1 MRPPTRSWRCAA
13 ARLPGALPLLLV
25 LTVLG
30 SGACDGGGDRP
41 PDAVEPPGPEA
52 ASQPSP
58 ADALPHTGDLPQIRR
73 TGELRVLVQRGDPD
87 SLPRQDSPLDNSQ
100 ELAGELASSLG
111 LEMRIV
117 PVERFDD
124 LLAALLD
131 GRGDL
136 VVENITVTRERL
148 ERVGFAAPIAFTRE
162 QVVTRSEDQGIAKA
176 AHLSGRSVAVRRS
189 SSFWDA
195 AKELE
200 REVPDLTLQVIPEE
214 LDMEGILEGVASG
227 RFDTAIADSN
237 YMDRALTWHPEL
249 RVALTLGDD
258 RMIAWATRPDA
269 RLLRKA
275 TDGFLSR
282 LDALSRDHATH
293 DEDLPRIRERG
304 VLRVLTR
311 NSGTT
316 YFIWRGKLMG
326 FEYELL
332 KKFADQN
339 DLRLEMVVP
348 PSRDDLFSWLLEGRG
363 DLVAAGLTTDA
374 TRAGQE
380 GVVFTRPYH
389 RVRETIVARA
399 DDLSLESLDDLAGR
413 RIAAR
418 KSSSYWR
425 SLGKLRAGGLDFEL
439 VPAPEVL
446 ETEAI
451 IAEVAAGNFD
461 LTLADSHIVGLEL
474 NWRDDIRA
482 AFELEGEV
490 EHGWAVRPSNPEL
503 LAALDA
509 FIQKEYRGLFYNMT
523 VNKYFKNPRKM
534 RKHVDFRASKK
545 GQISPYDNLARRYSS
560 QQGFDWRLVV
570 SQMFQESR
578 FDPKARSF
586 AGARGL
592 LQVMPRTGREL
603 GYSNLTDPETGLQAG
618 IEYLAWVRNRFEPE
632 LPYEERLYFTLAAYN
647 VGYGH
652 VRDARAIAADRGL
665 DPNVWFGNVEQAIL
679 LKQKPE
685 VHKNTRFGYCRGS
698 EPVAYVRA
706 IR

>member
-1 MRPPTRSWRCAA
+1 
-13 ARLPGALPLLLV
+13 
-25 LTVLG
+25 
-30 SGACDGGGDRP
+30 
-41 PDAVEPPGPEA
+41 
-52 ASQPSP
+52 
-58 ADALPHTGDLPQIRR
+58 
-73 TGELRVLVQRGDPD
+73 
-87 SLPRQDSPLDNSQ
+87 
-100 ELAGELASSLG
+100 
-111 LEMRIV
+111 MRIV
-117 PVERFDD
+117 PIDRFDD
-124 LLAALLD
+124 LLPALLD

-136 VVENITVTRERL
+136 VVENITVTPERL
-148 ERVGFAAPIAFTRE
+148 TRVAFASPIAFTRE
-162 QVVTRSEDQGIAKA
+162 QLVTPSADESIAKA
-176 AHLSGRSVAVRRS
+176 ADLAGRSVAVQRS
-189 SSFWDA
+189 SAFWDA

-200 REVPDLTLQVIPEE
+200 RTVPDLKVESIPEE
-214 LDMEGILEGVASG
+214 LDMEGILEGVASR

-237 YMDRALTWHPEL
+237 YMDEALTWHPEL

-258 RMIAWATRPDA
+258 RMIAWAMRPDA

-293 DEDLPRIRERG
+293 ADDLPDIRERG
-304 VLRVLTR
+304 VLWVLTR

-332 KKFADQN
+332 KKFAEEQ
-339 DLRLEMVVP
+339 DLRLEIVVP
-348 PSRDDLFSWLLEGRG
+348 PSRDDLFSWLVEGRG
-363 DLVAAGLTTDA
+363 DVVAAGLTADA
-374 TRAGQE
+374 TRASQA

-399 DDLSLESLDDLAGR
+399 DDPSVEGLADLAGR

-425 SLGKLRAGGLDFEL
+425 SLGKLRKGGFEFEL

-451 IAEVAAGNFD
+451 IAEMARGHYD
-461 LTLADSHIVGLEL
+461 LTVADSHIVGLEL
-474 NWRDDIRA
+474 AWRDDIRA

-490 EHGWAVRPSNPEL
+490 EHAWAVRPGNPEL

-509 FIQKEYRGLFYNMT
+509 FIQQEYRGLFYNMT

-534 RKHVDFRASKK
+534 RKHIAFRASKK
-545 GQISPYDNLARRYSS
+545 GQISPYDELARKYSS

-578 FDPKARSF
+578 FDPKAHSF

-592 LQVMPRTGREL
+592 LQVMPRTAREL
-603 GYSNLTDPETGLQAG
+603 GYSNLSDPETGLRAG
-618 IEYLAWVRNRFEPE
+618 IDYLAWVRNRFEPE

-665 DPNVWFGNVEQAIL
+665 DPNVWFGNVEQAML
-679 LKQKPE
+679 LKQQPE

-706 IR
+706 IRDRYRAYLQVSERQAGERAEPELSQAASPGG